1 MIAAILLPVH
11 IDNRLQNEPLYIFV
25 YSGRTHKRRMRMLK
39 KICLAM
45 LAVMMTA
52 NVALAERTIVFAH
65 DATWPPMEY
74 MSADKKVVGYA
85 VDYMDAVAKEAGFTA
100 EHRNVAWD
108 GIFAGLANGEY
119 DAIASSV
126 SITEQRKRAMD
137 FSIPYFEVKQ
147 AVVLNKSVEAKSF
160 ADLKGKTL
168 GAQIGTTGYFAIKK
182 AEGVTPRSFDEIG
195 LAMEALYNGNID
207 GVVCDDP
214 VAANYALQQE
224 EYAKRLKIAFIVE
237 AEEKEYYGVAVNKG
251 NSEVLALIDKGIKAV
266 KEKGIEE
273 QLRKKWIGQ

>member
-1 MIAAILLPVH
+1 
-11 IDNRLQNEPLYIFV
+11 
-25 YSGRTHKRRMRMLK
+25 
-39 KICLAM
+39 
-45 LAVMMTA
+45 
-52 NVALAERTIVFAH
+52 
-65 DATWPPMEY
+65 
-74 MSADKKVVGYA
+74 
-85 VDYMDAVAKEAGFTA
+85 
-100 EHRNVAWD
+100 VAWD